1 MNEDI
6 LKSLALLIGGALM
19 GAIAGLLVS
28 WISLHQIITVI
39 IVIIAIACIAYGLSF
54 LSKLW
59 HCWNICGRKQRLKI
73 GILKDIPKNEEEG
86 WVHTNVYQEKWKDEI
101 ERQVKNKEIEVKL
114 IAVKD
119 NFDPYT
125 AIINPY
131 GGVYPEHNLGKLETL
146 DKILKYVAE
155 GGLFVNVADIPGYFA
170 YNELLKRKLDITPP
184 AFWDVERDQCGR
196 GKLIPRRPFELTPL
210 MDKIGLRGY
219 AVNLT
224 WNLEFDGKC
233 KEVLGSG
240 IANTNVRRVLV
251 IEKNVKSVVKPIQ
264 IIDEEKRT
272 PIVFV
277 EYGNGEFLLSLIWI
291 NEQDRSVKE
300 ELVTALAKL
309 IVHATQRKS
318 SKHTTKYVGC

>member
-6 LKSLALLIGGALM
+6 LKSLALLIGGALI

-28 WISLHQIITVI
+28 WIGSHQIITVI
-39 IVIIAIACIAYGLSF
+39 IVIIAIVCIAYGLSF

-59 HCWNICGRKQRLKI
+59 HCWNICGRQQRLKI

-146 DKILKYVAE
+146 DKILKYVEE

-184 AFWDVERDQCGR
+184 AFWAIRPD
-196 GKLIPRRPFELTPL
+196 GKIEPIRPFDRTPL
-210 MDKIGLRGY
+210 MEKVGLRAY
-219 AVNLT
+219 SVNGT
-224 WNLEFDGKC
+224 WKIEFEDIC
-233 KEVLGSG
+233 KDILGLG
-240 IANTNVRRVLV
+240 IKGTNVRRVVV

-277 EYGNGEFLLSLIWI
+277 EYGDGEFLLSLIWI

-300 ELVTALAKL
+300 KLVTALAKL
-309 IVHATQRKS
+309 IVHATQRKG
-318 SKHTTKYVGC
+318 SKKRV